1 MIKMLMTA
9 DHRKCDEPFGM
20 IEELAAAGKFEEMTP
35 LFKVWKQKN
44 LNHFDLEETIL
55 FPETEKGIGHR
66 LPPVAVMLAE
76 HTQIIRILDDME
88 KAVAN
93 KDKNEFLGLA
103 DTCMIMIQQHNMKE
117 EQILYTIVENA
128 VPMTE
133 ELKRA
138 MEDKLGS

>member
-1 MIKMLMTA
+1 MIKTIMTE
-9 DHRKCDEPFGM
+9 DHRKCDEPFGT
-20 IEELAAAGKFEEMTP
+20 IEELAGKGKFDEMVP
-35 LFKVWKQKN
+35 LFKAWKQKN
-44 LNHFDLEETIL
+44 LNHFALEETIL

-76 HTQIIRILDDME
+76 HTQIIKILDDME
-88 KAVAN
+88 KAMEK

-117 EQILYTIVENA
+117 EQILYSIVENA

-138 MEDKLGS
+138 MDDKLGS